1 MKKLLHVFPSLA
13 LGGSQKR
20 LIDLLHDPILGSQHH
35 LFICVEPKCEIES
48 YFPSGLKYT
57 IIPFEPLPF
66 LPQRYVQ
73 MRKVLKELKPDVL
86 LTYNWGAIEWGLA
99 NFPEIVPHYVHLED
113 GFGPDEQSSL
123 KLHRTLFRRLVF
135 TLVLDDLIVPS
146 QTLAEIADAY
156 WNVIPPMLHYIPNG
170 IDIQPYQHKKT
181 ARRALLEKLGLRDE
195 SLFLY
200 GSIARLRK
208 EKNFPKMI
216 EIFDKLQEDDPKAR
230 LVIMGSGPEEERLKA
245 MVATKD
251 LTDKVFFM
259 GHISEPGKYL
269 PGLDMFLLTSDTEQM
284 PYSIVEAMAS
294 KVPIVSTDVGD
305 VKAMLCPENAAFIAP
320 KTDKASFI
328 KKVKLL
334 REDKA
339 QQARLA
345 ELNAE
350 KVKTEY
356 LLETMREA
364 HRRVY
369 LEG

>member
-1 MKKLLHVFPSLA
+1 MSCILHVFSTLK
-13 LGGSQKR
+13 LGGPQKR
-20 LIDLLHDPILGSQHH
+20 LIDLLHDPALGSHHH
-35 LFICVEPKCEIES
+35 LFICVEPKCEIET
-48 YFPSGLKYT
+48 YFPEGLRYT
-57 IIPFEPLPF
+57 IIPFQPFLF

-73 MRKVLKELKPDVL
+73 MRKVLKELQPDVL

-99 NFPEIVPHYVHLED
+99 NFPEIVPHYIHLED

-135 TLVLDDLIVPS
+135 TLALDDLIVPS
-146 QTLAEIADAY
+146 QTLAQIADAY
-156 WNVIPPMLHYIPNG
+156 WNVTPPMLHYIPNG
-170 IDIQPYQHKKT
+170 IDPKPYQQKKT

-216 EIFDKLQEDDPKAR
+216 EVFDKLQVDDPKAR
-230 LVIMGSGPEEERLKA
+230 LVIMGSGPEEDRLKA
-245 MVATKD
+245 LVATKN
-251 LTDKVFFM
+251 LTDKIFFM
-259 GHISEPGKYL
+259 GHLNEPGKYL
-269 PGLDMFLLTSDTEQM
+269 PGLDMFFLTSDTEQM

-294 KVPIVSTDVGD
+294 RVPIVSTNVGD
-305 VKAMLCPENAAFIAP
+305 VQSMLCAENAAYIAP
-320 KTDKASFI
+320 KTDKAAFV

-339 QQARLA
+339 QQARLS

-350 KVKTEY
+350 KVKNEY